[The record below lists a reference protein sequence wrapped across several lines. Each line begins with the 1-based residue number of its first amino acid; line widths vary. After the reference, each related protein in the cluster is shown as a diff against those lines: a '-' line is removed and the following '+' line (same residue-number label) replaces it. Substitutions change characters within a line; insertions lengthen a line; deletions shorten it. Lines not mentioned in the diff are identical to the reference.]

1 MRSITPMR
9 TANRAISLA
18 VAVTVLAV
26 VAVCGHADA
35 QSQGGPS
42 PAPPSAAVYFIGIK
56 DGDTLPSKP
65 TIHFG
70 LRNMSVAPAGIGRE
84 NTGHHHLIIDAPL
97 PPLDQPIPN
106 DLNHLHFGAG
116 QSEAD
121 VTLPP
126 GKHTLQLLLGDKDHI
141 PHTPPLFSE
150 RITVNVVKHTSPAN
164 AAVYFENLRDGQY
177 MPPRMIVRFGL
188 LNMGVAP
195 AGVDKPNTGH
205 HHLIIDA
212 PTPSAGEP
220 IPNDFNHLHFGAG
233 QTQADVTLPPG
244 RHSLQLVLGD
254 EDHVLHYPP
263 VMSKPITVIVAD
275 PDERPVLRQG
285 ASGPA
290 VAAIQAKL
298 GLPGNGTFDA
308 ATAQA
313 VLDFQD
319 RANLDADAIVGPKTW
334 KALDE
339 AGGAGAR

>member
-1 MRSITPMR
+1 MISITTKIP
-9 TANRAISLA
+9 NRATGLVMAATILTA
-18 VAVTVLAV
+18 M
-26 VAVCGHADA
+26 AVCNRADA
-35 QSQGGPS
+35 QTKGGPT
-42 PAPPSAAVYFIGIK
+42 PAPSGAALYFIGIK
-56 DGDTLPSKP
+56 DGDTLPATS
-65 TIHFG
+65 TVHFG

-84 NTGHHHLIIDAPL
+84 NTGHHHLIIDAAL
-97 PPLDQPIPN
+97 PPLDLPIPN

-116 QSEAD
+116 QTEAD

-150 RITVNVVKHTSPAN
+150 RITVNVVKHTAPAN
-164 AAVYFENLRDGQY
+164 AEVYFENLRDGQY
-177 MPPRMIVRFGL
+177 IPTRMIVRFGL

-212 PTPSAGEP
+212 PTPSAGAP

-233 QTQADVTLPPG
+233 QTQAEVTLPSG

-254 EDHVLHYPP
+254 EDHVLHHPP
-263 VMSKPITVIVAD
+263 VTSKPITVIVAD
-275 PDERPVLRQG
+275 PDERPVLRRG

-290 VAAIQAKL
+290 VAAIQAQL
-298 GLPGNGTFDA
+298 GIPGNGTFDA
-308 ATAQA
+308 ATEQA
-313 VLDFQD
+313 VLELQEQADL
-319 RANLDADAIVGPKTW
+319 AADAIVGPKTW

-339 AGGAGAR
+339 SSSAKTR